1 MLDNL
6 TGKEY
11 APQLKIV
18 LVARKDGNITAKQE
32 HDLGIYANSITQWAI
47 ASEVTAGKLYRTQ
60 SQDPDFQCDILAEV
74 IKYMDRVDLSREP
87 KEILIYL
94 YRVARHATMD
104 WTRAKNAAKRAH
116 EEVDFADMVATSN
129 FYGKSLWA
137 SAPAATK
144 RSPDNFPS
152 RQMENLSRYAPEFKI
167 NL

>member
-1 MLDNL
+1 MLENL

-32 HDLGIYANSITQWAI
+32 YDLGIYANSITQWAI

-104 WTRAKNAAKRAH
+104 WTPP
-116 EEVDFADMVATSN
+116 
-129 FYGKSLWA
+129 LWGRP
-137 SAPAATK
+137 SPAGG
-144 RSPDNFPS
+144 RSPSTLCASGCPPATGGAGGPCSS
-152 RQMENLSRYAPEFKI
+152 R
-167 NL
+167 